1 MRKFALSFTNLEIWV
16 IGLCVAASFISP
28 RALPVA
34 LGSVLVF
41 GLFRMI
47 AHSQLSIRTPADW
60 PIGLMILMAPVTCW
74 ASAAPEITIPQVF
87 RLLAGIG
94 IYYAIINWTISFNRM
109 RWLLRGVWLAGLG
122 LALYA
127 FVSVQWGNTK
137 LYFIP
142 AAIYTQFPTLVTDTA
157 NPNVMAGNL
166 VILLPCLLG
175 VLLFSGKRL
184 QWFDQGL
191 SVLAASVITIVLILT
206 QSRGGIFALGEILM
220 LLVALRWKRGWILL
234 AGAVVLVSAVVLFFG
249 STTILDVI
257 LANATLG
264 GIDGRLE
271 VWSRAVYMIQDFPFT
286 GVGMGSYGRTAD
298 LLYPFFLY
306 APGTTS
312 HAHNLFLQIAVDL
325 GVPGLIAWLAIW
337 ILMLS
342 TAFQLYRYGQ
352 ARQDGLA
359 GGLGAGFMCSQIA
372 LVSHGMLDAVTW
384 GMVKP
389 APLVWV
395 LWGLTVAGWYVYG
408 RQR

>member
-1 MRKFALSFTNLEIWV
+1 MRKLALSFTNLEIWV
-16 IGLCVAASFISP
+16 VGLCVAASFVSQ

-34 LGSVLVF
+34 VGSALAF
-41 GLFRMI
+41 GLLRWI
-47 AHSQLSIRTPADW
+47 AYSRFSIRTPADW
-60 PIGLMILMAPVTCW
+60 PIGLLILMVPVTCW
-74 ASAAPEITIPQVF
+74 ATAVPEITISQGL

-94 IYYAIINWTISFNRM
+94 IYYAIINWTTSLARM
-109 RWLLRGVWLAGLG
+109 RWLLRGVWLAGLL

-127 FVSVQWGNTK
+127 FISVQWGNTK

-142 AAIYTQFPTLVTDTA
+142 VAIYAQFPTLVSDTA
-157 NPNVMAGNL
+157 NPNVMAGIL
-166 VILLPCLLG
+166 VILLPCALG
-175 VLLFSGKRL
+175 VLLFSSRRL
-184 QWFDQGL
+184 RWFDRGL

-206 QSRGGIFALGEILM
+206 QSRGGIFALGEILI
-220 LLVALRWKRGWILL
+220 LLVVLRWKRGWILL
-234 AGAVVLVSAVVLFFG
+234 AGAVVLVSAVILFYG

-306 APGTTS
+306 TPGSVPHT
-312 HAHNLFLQIAVDL
+312 HNLFLQIAVDL
-325 GVPGLIAWLAIW
+325 GIPGLTAWLAIW
-337 ILMLS
+337 MLMTS
-342 TAFQLYRYGQ
+342 TAFQLFRRGR
-352 ARQDGLA
+352 ALQDGWA
-359 GGLGAGFMCSQIA
+359 SGLGAGLLCGQLA

-395 LWGLTVAGWYVYG
+395 LWGLTMASWYVYG
-408 RQR
+408 RQK

>member
-1 MRKFALSFTNLEIWV
+1 MRKLVLSFTNLEIWV
-16 IGLCVAASFISP
+16 VGLCVAASFITP

-34 LGSVLVF
+34 VGSALA
-41 GLFRMI
+41 FRLLRWI
-47 AHSQLSIRTPADW
+47 AYSHVSLRTPADW
-60 PIGLMILMAPVTCW
+60 PIGLLILMVPITCW
-74 ASAAPEITIPQVF
+74 ASAAPEITIPQVL

-94 IYYAIINWTISFNRM
+94 IYYAIANWTTSFVRM
-109 RWLLRGVWLAGLG
+109 RWLLRGVWLAGLL
-122 LALYA
+122 LAFYA
-127 FVSVQWGNTK
+127 FISVQWANTK

-142 AAIYTQFPTLVTDTA
+142 ASIYTQFPTLVTDTA

-166 VILLPCLLG
+166 VILFPCALG
-175 VLLFSGKRL
+175 VLLFSGKHLR
-184 QWFDQGL
+184 WFDQGL
-191 SVLAASVITIVLILT
+191 SVLAASVIAIALILT
-206 QSRGGIFALGEILM
+206 QSRGGILALGEILI
-220 LLVALRWKRGWILL
+220 LLVVLRWRWGWILL
-234 AGAVVLVSAVVLFFG
+234 AGAVVVVCAVVLLFG
-249 STTILDVI
+249 PTTILDVI

-306 APGTTS
+306 APGTSS

-325 GVPGLIAWLAIW
+325 GVPGLVAWLAIW
-337 ILMLS
+337 ILMFNVTLS
-342 TAFQLYRYGQ
+342 LYRHGR
-352 ARQDGLA
+352 ARQDGWA
-359 GGLGAGFMCSQIA
+359 GGLGAALLCSQMA

-395 LWGLTVAGWYVYG
+395 LWGLIVASWYVYG
-408 RQR
+408 RRR

>member
-1 MRKFALSFTNLEIWV
+1 
-16 IGLCVAASFISP
+16 
-28 RALPVA
+28 
-34 LGSVLVF
+34 
-41 GLFRMI
+41 
-47 AHSQLSIRTPADW
+47 
-60 PIGLMILMAPVTCW
+60 
-74 ASAAPEITIPQVF
+74 
-87 RLLAGIG
+87 
-94 IYYAIINWTISFNRM
+94 
-109 RWLLRGVWLAGLG
+109 
-122 LALYA
+122 
-127 FVSVQWGNTK
+127 
-137 LYFIP
+137 
-142 AAIYTQFPTLVTDTA
+142 
-157 NPNVMAGNL
+157 
-166 VILLPCLLG
+166 
-175 VLLFSGKRL
+175 
-184 QWFDQGL
+184 
-191 SVLAASVITIVLILT
+191 LILT